1 MNYKI
6 IPQKHFLKEVKR
18 LAKKYRSLKQDLQ
31 ALQDELSGNPFA
43 GTDLGG
49 GVRKLRMAIGSKN
62 RGKSHGARVITYTY
76 TVDETEGIV
85 NLIFI
90 YDKEERESISKNEI
104 DELIID
110 LRLELLRFFIST
122 RLNLCGFKLLS
133 VSEENKR
140 SASEKNN
147 PCLKY

>member
-6 IPQKHFLKEVKR
+6 IPQKHFLKEIKR

-31 ALQDELSGNPFA
+31 ALQDELERNPLA
-43 GTDLGG
+43 GVELGG

-76 TVDETEGIV
+76 IINEAEGIV

-90 YDKEERESISKNEI
+90 YDKEERENISRKEI
-104 DELIID
+104 EELIND
-110 LRLELLRFFIST
+110 ME
-122 RLNLCGFKLLS
+122 
-133 VSEENKR
+133 
-140 SASEKNN
+140 
-147 PCLKY
+147 

>member
-104 DELIID
+104 DELIKD
-110 LRLELLRFFIST
+110 LR
-122 RLNLCGFKLLS
+122 
-133 VSEENKR
+133 
-140 SASEKNN
+140 
-147 PCLKY
+147 

>member
-6 IPQKHFLKEVKR
+6 IPQKHFLKEIKR

-31 ALQDELSGNPFA
+31 ALQDELERNPLA
-43 GTDLGG
+43 GVELGR

-76 TVDETEGIV
+76 IINEAEGIV

-90 YDKEERESISKNEI
+90 YDKEERENISRKEI
-104 DELIID
+104 EELID
-110 LRLELLRFFIST
+110 DME
-122 RLNLCGFKLLS
+122 
-133 VSEENKR
+133 
-140 SASEKNN
+140 
-147 PCLKY
+147 

>member
-6 IPQKHFLKEVKR
+6 IPQKHFLKEIKR

-31 ALQDELSGNPFA
+31 ALQDELERNPLA
-43 GTDLGG
+43 GVELGG

-76 TVDETEGIV
+76 IINEAEGIV

-90 YDKEERESISKNEI
+90 YDKEERENILRKEI
-104 DELIID
+104 EELIND
-110 LRLELLRFFIST
+110 ME
-122 RLNLCGFKLLS
+122 
-133 VSEENKR
+133 
-140 SASEKNN
+140 
-147 PCLKY
+147 